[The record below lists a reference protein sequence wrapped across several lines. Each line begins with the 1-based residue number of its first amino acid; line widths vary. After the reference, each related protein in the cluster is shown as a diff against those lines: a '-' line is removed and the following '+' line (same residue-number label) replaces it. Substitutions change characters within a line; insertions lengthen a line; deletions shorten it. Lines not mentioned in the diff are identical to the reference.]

1 MCKAVTACG
10 ETCELDRHGGISSTR
25 PLSRVLSLELS
36 LSRPLSRVLSLAST
50 LSPSPSLASL
60 RTYSQAES
68 KVNEVQVQMMLTK
81 QLHADAAAAAQI
93 YSGIP
98 CTLLSL

>member
-1 MCKAVTACG
+1 MSRELRVKSHVMYKAGTACG
-10 ETCELDRHGGISSTR
+10 ETCELDRHAGISR
-25 PLSRVLSLELS
+25 ARA
-36 LSRPLSRVLSLAST
+36 LSRVLSLAST

-68 KVNEVQVQMMLTK
+68 KVKEVQVQMMLTK

-98 CTLLSL
+98 CTLFISLL